1 MMTRVCVVCEQSM
14 SHDTVDKMEGWSGA
28 TRIMSPRIGI
38 AIGGEERRWKG
49 GLFLFLDS
57 SKTRSRL

>member
-1 MMTRVCVVCEQSM
+1 M
-14 SHDTVDKMEGWSGA
+14 SHDTVDKPERWSGA
-28 TRIMSPRIGI
+28 TRIMSPLTTGIGI
-38 AIGGEERRWKG
+38 GIGGEERRWKD